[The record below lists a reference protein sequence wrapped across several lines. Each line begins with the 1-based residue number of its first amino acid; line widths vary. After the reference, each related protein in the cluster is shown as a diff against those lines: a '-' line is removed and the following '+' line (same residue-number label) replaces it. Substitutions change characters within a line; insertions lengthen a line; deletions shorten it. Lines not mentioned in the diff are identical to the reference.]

1 MELNKKDIL
10 KDIKRFME
18 EVIGDEW
25 IDGEEISFETSIAN
39 DLEMESIEI
48 VELAE
53 KITTHYGNRVNFVL
67 WMSTMDLD
75 RIINLTVGEIV
86 DFIDSCVNKD

>member
-1 MELNKKDIL
+1 MKQRKNDIL
-10 KDIKRFME
+10 DKLKIFMK

-25 IDGEEISFETSIAN
+25 IDESDIDFDTSIAN
-39 DLEMESIEI
+39 DIEMESIEI

-53 KITTHYGNRVNFVL
+53 KITNHYGSTVSFVA
-67 WMSTMDLD
+67 WMSTMDID

-86 DFIDSCVNKD
+86 DYIDSCLN